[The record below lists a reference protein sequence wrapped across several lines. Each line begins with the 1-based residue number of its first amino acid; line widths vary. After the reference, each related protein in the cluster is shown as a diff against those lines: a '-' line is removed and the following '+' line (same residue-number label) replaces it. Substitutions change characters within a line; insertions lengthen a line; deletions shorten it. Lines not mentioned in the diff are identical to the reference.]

1 MDDKTQGTEQQDQ
14 LSDMSRDELDAEIGR
29 LLGVYP
35 VVRFLD
41 EREIEED
48 ESCLLY
54 GGACVC
60 MRGVCKDILR
70 DGGSRT
76 HRVLMGDQVHRAS
89 ARYVN
94 VDGKPGVLMCAQP
107 IDAVAGGLLSE
118 DLLYHDALSGAY
130 NRRFYEDNLRN
141 QHVFAGVAVLDMD
154 DFKLVND
161 TLGHHAGDVAIK
173 TAVSALRSCIRSSD
187 MLVRYGGDEFVLVIP
202 GISADVFAR
211 KLHDMADKVAETPV
225 PGYENINLTVSV
237 GGVLSEGRTVE
248 EAVRQADGLMYKAKG
263 RKNLV
268 ITDSDDLDSCEF
280 HKPLLLMVDDSEMNR
295 VILSEMLK
303 DQYEILEADCGEA
316 GIACLEQHGG
326 GISIVLLDIVMP
338 GVDGFDVL
346 SLMSRNGWIADIP
359 VIMISSEDSDDSV
372 LRAYELGASDYI
384 GRPFD
389 SRIVR
394 QRVSNIMRLY
404 TKQRRLSAMLAQQ
417 FYERERE
424 SRMLVDIMGGAME
437 LRNGE
442 SGPHVKHV
450 RKLTEM
456 MLEHLMRKT
465 DRYRITSSDRST
477 IAAASTLHDLGK
489 LSIPDSILNKP
500 GKLTPEEFEIMK
512 THTTI
517 GADMLEG
524 MVQYRDSALVRA
536 ARDICRWH
544 HERYDGSGY
553 PDGLKG
559 EEIPISAQVVALV
572 DVYDALT
579 SDRVYKKAFPHEKA
593 MRMILNGDCGA
604 FNPLL
609 IDCLIDLQDRIIVEK
624 DEQDSPPPI
633 SVNDEGAGKS
643 GSLIDEGRPD
653 DENGPTRKG

>member
-161 TLGHHAGDVAIK
+161 TLGHYAGDVAIK

-225 PGYENINLTVSV
+225 PGYENINLTVSI

-268 ITDSDDLDSCEF
+268 ITDSDDLDSYEF
-280 HKPLLLMVDDSEMNR
+280 HKPLLLVVDDSEMNR

-500 GKLTPEEFEIMK
+500 GRLTPEEFEIMK

-524 MVQYRDSALVRA
+524 MVQYRDSALVRT

-544 HERYDGSGY
+544 HERYDGGGY

-579 SDRVYKKAFPHEKA
+579 SDRVYKKAFSHEKA
-593 MRMILNGDCGA
+593 MHMILNGDCGA

-624 DEQDSPPPI
+624 DEQDSPPPYFG
-633 SVNDEGAGKS
+633 E
-643 GSLIDEGRPD
+643 
-653 DENGPTRKG
+653 

>member
-268 ITDSDDLDSCEF
+268 ITDSDDLDSYEF
-280 HKPLLLMVDDSEMNR
+280 HKPLLLVADDSEMNR

-316 GIACLEQHGG
+316 GITCLEQHGN

-338 GVDGFDVL
+338 GADGFDVL
-346 SLMSRNGWIADIP
+346 SCMSRNGWIDDIP

-384 GRPFD
+384 SRPFD

-404 TKQRRLSAMLAQQ
+404 TKQRRLSTMLAQQ

-437 LRNGE
+437 LRSGE
-442 SGPHVKHV
+442 SGPHVQHV

-465 DRYRITSSDRST
+465 DRYHITSSDRST
-477 IAAASTLHDLGK
+477 IAAASALHDLGK
-489 LSIPDSILNKP
+489 LSIPDNILNKP
-500 GKLTPEEFEIMK
+500 GRLTPEEFEIMK

-524 MVQYRDSALVRA
+524 MVQYRDSALVRT

-609 IDCLIDLQDRIIVEK
+609 IDCLIDLQDRIVAEK

>member
-187 MLVRYGGDEFVLVIP
+187 VLVRYGGDEFVLVIP

-346 SLMSRNGWIADIP
+346 SLMSRNGWIDDIP

-384 GRPFD
+384 CRPFD

>member
-1 MDDKTQGTEQQDQ
+1 MDDKTQGTEQHDQ
-14 LSDMSRDELDAEIGR
+14 LPDMSRDELEAEMGR

-41 EREIEED
+41 EDDIEED

-60 MRGVCKDILR
+60 VRGVCKDVLR
-70 DGGSRT
+70 NGGSRT

-107 IDAVAGGLLSE
+107 VDAVASGMLSE
-118 DLLYHDALSGAY
+118 ELLYHDALSGAY

-141 QHVFAGVAVLDMD
+141 QHVFAGVAVLDLD

-173 TAVSALRSCIRSSD
+173 TAVSVLRSCIRSTD

-211 KLHDMADKVAETPV
+211 KLQDMGDKLAETPV
-225 PGYENINLTVSV
+225 PGYENINLTVSI

-263 RKNLV
+263 RKNFV
-268 ITDSDDLDSCEF
+268 ITDSDNLDPFEF
-280 HKPLLLMVDDSEMNR
+280 HKPLLLVVDDSEMNR

-316 GIACLEQHGG
+316 GIARLEQHGS

-338 GVDGFDVL
+338 GADGFDVL
-346 SLMSRNGWIADIP
+346 SCMSRNGWIDDIP
-359 VIMISSEDSDDSV
+359 VIIISSEDSDDSV

-384 GRPFD
+384 SRPFD
-389 SRIVR
+389 KRIVR

-404 TKQRRLSAMLAQQ
+404 TKQRRLSTMLAQQ

-442 SGPHVKHV
+442 SGPHVQHV

-465 DRYRITSSDRST
+465 DRYHITSSDRAT

-489 LSIPDSILNKP
+489 LSIPDDILNKP
-500 GKLTPEEFEIMK
+500 GRLTPEEFEIMK

-544 HERYDGSGY
+544 HERYDGGGY

-579 SDRVYKKAFPHEKA
+579 SDRVYKKAFSHEKA
-593 MRMILNGDCGA
+593 MHMILNGECGA

-609 IDCLIDLQDRIIVEK
+609 IDCLIDLQDRIVAEK
-624 DEQDSPPPI
+624 DEEDPPPPYF
-633 SVNDEGAGKS
+633 SE
-643 GSLIDEGRPD
+643 
-653 DENGPTRKG
+653 

>member
-1 MDDKTQGTEQQDQ
+1 MDDKTQGTDQQDQ

-118 DLLYHDALSGAY
+118 ELLYHDALSGAY

-141 QHVFAGVAVLDMD
+141 QHVFAGVAVLDLD

-268 ITDSDDLDSCEF
+268 ITDSDDLDSYEF
-280 HKPLLLMVDDSEMNR
+280 HKPLLLVVDDSEMNR

-316 GIACLEQHGG
+316 GIACLEQHGS

-346 SLMSRNGWIADIP
+346 SLMSRNGWIDDIP

-404 TKQRRLSAMLAQQ
+404 TKQRRLSVMLAQQ

>member
-1 MDDKTQGTEQQDQ
+1 MDDKTQGTEQHDQ
-14 LSDMSRDELDAEIGR
+14 LPDMSRDELEAEMGR

-41 EREIEED
+41 EDDIEEE

-60 MRGVCKDILR
+60 VRGVCKDVLR
-70 DGGSRT
+70 NGGSRT

-107 IDAVAGGLLSE
+107 VDAVASGMLSE
-118 DLLYHDALSGAY
+118 ELLYHDALSGAY

-141 QHVFAGVAVLDMD
+141 QHVFAGVAVLDLD

-173 TAVSALRSCIRSSD
+173 TAVSVLRSCIRSTD

-211 KLHDMADKVAETPV
+211 KLQDMGDKLAETPV
-225 PGYENINLTVSV
+225 PGYENINLTVSI

-263 RKNLV
+263 RKNFV
-268 ITDSDDLDSCEF
+268 ITDSDNLDPFEF
-280 HKPLLLMVDDSEMNR
+280 HKPLLLVVDDSEMNR

-316 GIACLEQHGG
+316 GIARLEQHGS

-338 GVDGFDVL
+338 GADGFDVL
-346 SLMSRNGWIADIP
+346 SCMSRNGWIDDIP
-359 VIMISSEDSDDSV
+359 VIMMSSEDSDDSV

-384 GRPFD
+384 SRPFD
-389 SRIVR
+389 KRIVR

-404 TKQRRLSAMLAQQ
+404 TKQRRLSTMLAQQ

-442 SGPHVKHV
+442 SGPHVQHV

-465 DRYRITSSDRST
+465 DRYHITSSDRAT

-489 LSIPDSILNKP
+489 LSIPDDILNKP
-500 GKLTPEEFEIMK
+500 GRLTPEEFEIMK

-544 HERYDGSGY
+544 HERYDGGGY

-559 EEIPISAQVVALV
+559 EEIPISAQVVSLV

-593 MRMILNGDCGA
+593 MHMILNGECGA

-609 IDCLIDLQDRIIVEK
+609 IDCLIDLQDRIVAEK
-624 DEQDSPPPI
+624 DEEDPPPPYF
-633 SVNDEGAGKS
+633 SE
-643 GSLIDEGRPD
+643 
-653 DENGPTRKG
+653 

>member
-161 TLGHHAGDVAIK
+161 TLGHYAGDVAIK

-187 MLVRYGGDEFVLVIP
+187 VLVRYGGDEFVLVIP

-225 PGYENINLTVSV
+225 PGYENINLTVSI

-384 GRPFD
+384 CRPFD

-500 GKLTPEEFEIMK
+500 GRLTPEEFEIMK

-524 MVQYRDSALVRA
+524 MVQYRDSALVRT

-579 SDRVYKKAFPHEKA
+579 SDRVYKKAFSHEKA
-593 MRMILNGDCGA
+593 MHMILNGDCGA

>member
-1 MDDKTQGTEQQDQ
+1 
-14 LSDMSRDELDAEIGR
+14 
-29 LLGVYP
+29 
-35 VVRFLD
+35 
-41 EREIEED
+41 
-48 ESCLLY
+48 
-54 GGACVC
+54 
-60 MRGVCKDILR
+60 
-70 DGGSRT
+70 
-76 HRVLMGDQVHRAS
+76 
-89 ARYVN
+89 
-94 VDGKPGVLMCAQP
+94 
-107 IDAVAGGLLSE
+107 
-118 DLLYHDALSGAY
+118 
-130 NRRFYEDNLRN
+130 
-141 QHVFAGVAVLDMD
+141 
-154 DFKLVND
+154 
-161 TLGHHAGDVAIK
+161 
-173 TAVSALRSCIRSSD
+173 
-187 MLVRYGGDEFVLVIP
+187 
-202 GISADVFAR
+202 
-211 KLHDMADKVAETPV
+211 
-225 PGYENINLTVSV
+225 
-237 GGVLSEGRTVE
+237 
-248 EAVRQADGLMYKAKG
+248 MYKAKG

-268 ITDSDDLDSCEF
+268 ITDSDDLDSYEF
-280 HKPLLLMVDDSEMNR
+280 HKPLLLVVDDSEMNR

-316 GIACLEQHGG
+316 GIACLEQHGS

-346 SLMSRNGWIADIP
+346 SLMSRNGWIDDIP

-624 DEQDSPPPI
+624 DEQDSPPPYFG
-633 SVNDEGAGKS
+633 E
-643 GSLIDEGRPD
+643 
-653 DENGPTRKG
+653 

>member
-1 MDDKTQGTEQQDQ
+1 MDDKTQGTEQHDQ
-14 LSDMSRDELDAEIGR
+14 LPDMSRDELEAEMGR

-41 EREIEED
+41 EDDIEEE

-60 MRGVCKDILR
+60 VRGVCKDVLR
-70 DGGSRT
+70 NGGSRT

-107 IDAVAGGLLSE
+107 VDAVASGMLSE
-118 DLLYHDALSGAY
+118 ELLYHDALSGAY

-141 QHVFAGVAVLDMD
+141 QHVFAGVAVLDLD

-173 TAVSALRSCIRSSD
+173 TAVSVLRSCIRSTD

-211 KLHDMADKVAETPV
+211 KLQDMGDKLAETPV
-225 PGYENINLTVSV
+225 PGYENINLTVSI

-263 RKNLV
+263 RKNFV
-268 ITDSDDLDSCEF
+268 ITDSDNLDPFEF
-280 HKPLLLMVDDSEMNR
+280 HKPLLLVVDDSEMNR

-316 GIACLEQHGG
+316 GIARLEQHGS

-338 GVDGFDVL
+338 GADGFDVL
-346 SLMSRNGWIADIP
+346 SCMSRNGWIDDIP

-384 GRPFD
+384 SRPFD
-389 SRIVR
+389 KRIVR

-404 TKQRRLSAMLAQQ
+404 TKQRRLSTMLAQQ

-442 SGPHVKHV
+442 SGPHVQHV

-465 DRYRITSSDRST
+465 DRYHITSSDRAT

-489 LSIPDSILNKP
+489 LSIPDDILNKP
-500 GKLTPEEFEIMK
+500 GRLTPEEFEIMK

-544 HERYDGSGY
+544 HERYDGGGY

-579 SDRVYKKAFPHEKA
+579 SDRVYKKAFSHEKA
-593 MRMILNGDCGA
+593 MHMILNGECGA

-609 IDCLIDLQDRIIVEK
+609 IDCLIDLQDRIVAEK
-624 DEQDSPPPI
+624 DEEDPPPPI
-633 SVNDEGAGKS
+633 SVNDERRERAGA
-643 GSLIDEGRPD
+643 
-653 DENGPTRKG
+653 

>member
-1 MDDKTQGTEQQDQ
+1 MDDKTQGTEQHDQ
-14 LSDMSRDELDAEIGR
+14 LPDMSRDELEAEMGR

-35 VVRFLD
+35 IVRFLD
-41 EREIEED
+41 ETDIEEE

-54 GGACVC
+54 GNACVC

-70 DGGSRT
+70 NGGSRT

-107 IDAVAGGLLSE
+107 VDAVASGMLSE
-118 DLLYHDALSGAY
+118 ELLYHDALSGAY

-141 QHVFAGVAVLDMD
+141 QHVFAGVAVLDLD

-173 TAVSALRSCIRSSD
+173 TAVSVLRSCIRSTD

-211 KLHDMADKVAETPV
+211 KLQDMGDKLAETPV
-225 PGYENINLTVSV
+225 PGYENINLTVSI

-263 RKNLV
+263 RKNFV
-268 ITDSDDLDSCEF
+268 ITDSDNLDPFEF
-280 HKPLLLMVDDSEMNR
+280 HKPLLLVVDDSEMNR

-316 GIACLEQHGG
+316 GIARLEQHGS

-338 GVDGFDVL
+338 GADGFDVL
-346 SLMSRNGWIADIP
+346 SCMSRNGWIDDIP
-359 VIMISSEDSDDSV
+359 VIMISSEDSGDSV

-384 GRPFD
+384 SRPFD
-389 SRIVR
+389 KRIVR

-404 TKQRRLSAMLAQQ
+404 TKQRRLSTMLAQQ

-442 SGPHVKHV
+442 SGPHVQHV

-465 DRYRITSSDRST
+465 DRYHITSSDRAT

-489 LSIPDSILNKP
+489 LSIPDNILNKP
-500 GKLTPEEFEIMK
+500 GRLTSEEFEIMK

-544 HERYDGSGY
+544 HERYDGGGY

-579 SDRVYKKAFPHEKA
+579 SDRVYKKAFSHEKA
-593 MRMILNGDCGA
+593 MHMILNGECGA

-609 IDCLIDLQDRIIVEK
+609 IDCLIDLQDRIVAEK
-624 DEQDSPPPI
+624 DEEDPPPPI
-633 SVNDEGAGKS
+633 SVNDEGRERAGA
-643 GSLIDEGRPD
+643 
-653 DENGPTRKG
+653 

>member
-1 MDDKTQGTEQQDQ
+1 MDDKTQGTEQHDQ
-14 LSDMSRDELDAEIGR
+14 LPDMSRDELEAEMGR

-41 EREIEED
+41 EDDIEEE

-60 MRGVCKDILR
+60 VRGVCKDVLR
-70 DGGSRT
+70 NGGSRT

-107 IDAVAGGLLSE
+107 VDAVASGMLSE
-118 DLLYHDALSGAY
+118 ELLYHDALSGAY

-141 QHVFAGVAVLDMD
+141 QHVFAGVAVLDLD

-173 TAVSALRSCIRSSD
+173 TAVSVLRSCIRSTD

-211 KLHDMADKVAETPV
+211 KLQDMGDKLAETPV
-225 PGYENINLTVSV
+225 PGYENINLTVSI

-263 RKNLV
+263 RKNFV
-268 ITDSDDLDSCEF
+268 ITDSDNLDPFEF
-280 HKPLLLMVDDSEMNR
+280 HKPLLLVVDDSEMNR

-316 GIACLEQHGG
+316 GIARLEQHGS

-338 GVDGFDVL
+338 GADGFDVL
-346 SLMSRNGWIADIP
+346 SCMSRNGWIDDIP
-359 VIMISSEDSDDSV
+359 VIMMSSEDSDDSV

-384 GRPFD
+384 SRPFD
-389 SRIVR
+389 KRIVR

-404 TKQRRLSAMLAQQ
+404 TKQRRLSTMLAQQ

-442 SGPHVKHV
+442 SGPHVQHV

-465 DRYRITSSDRST
+465 DRYHITSSDRAT

-489 LSIPDSILNKP
+489 LSIPDDILNKP
-500 GKLTPEEFEIMK
+500 GRLTPEEFEIMK

-544 HERYDGSGY
+544 HERYDGGGY

-579 SDRVYKKAFPHEKA
+579 SDRVYKKAFSHEKA
-593 MRMILNGDCGA
+593 MHMILNGECGA

-609 IDCLIDLQDRIIVEK
+609 IDCLIDLQDRIVAEK
-624 DEQDSPPPI
+624 DEEDPPPPYF
-633 SVNDEGAGKS
+633 SE
-643 GSLIDEGRPD
+643 
-653 DENGPTRKG
+653 

>member
-118 DLLYHDALSGAY
+118 ELLYHDALSGAY
-130 NRRFYEDNLRN
+130 DRRFYEDNLRN
-141 QHVFAGVAVLDMD
+141 QHVFAGVAVLDLD

-211 KLHDMADKVAETPV
+211 KLHDMADKLAETSV

-237 GGVLSEGRTVE
+237 GGVLSEGHTVE

-263 RKNLV
+263 RKNFV
-268 ITDSDDLDSCEF
+268 ITDSDDFDSYEF
-280 HKPLLLMVDDSEMNR
+280 HKPLLLVVDDSEMNR

-303 DQYEILEADCGEA
+303 DQYDILEADCGEA
-316 GIACLEQHGG
+316 SIACLEQHGS

-346 SLMSRNGWIADIP
+346 SLMSRNGWIDDIP

-465 DRYRITSSDRST
+465 DRYHITSSDRST

-500 GKLTPEEFEIMK
+500 GRLTPEEFEIMK

-544 HERYDGSGY
+544 HERYDGRG
-553 PDGLKG
+553 
-559 EEIPISAQVVALV
+559 
-572 DVYDALT
+572 
-579 SDRVYKKAFPHEKA
+579 
-593 MRMILNGDCGA
+593 
-604 FNPLL
+604 
-609 IDCLIDLQDRIIVEK
+609 
-624 DEQDSPPPI
+624 
-633 SVNDEGAGKS
+633 
-643 GSLIDEGRPD
+643 
-653 DENGPTRKG
+653 

>member
-118 DLLYHDALSGAY
+118 ELLYHDALSGAY

-141 QHVFAGVAVLDMD
+141 QHVFAGVAVLDLD

-211 KLHDMADKVAETPV
+211 KLHDMADKLAETSV

-237 GGVLSEGRTVE
+237 GGVLSEGHTVE

-263 RKNLV
+263 RKNFV
-268 ITDSDDLDSCEF
+268 ITDSDDFDSYEF
-280 HKPLLLMVDDSEMNR
+280 HKPLLLVVDDSEMNR

-303 DQYEILEADCGEA
+303 DQYDILEADCGEA
-316 GIACLEQHGG
+316 GIACLEQHGS

-346 SLMSRNGWIADIP
+346 SLMSRNGWIDDIP

-394 QRVSNIMRLY
+394 HRVSNIMRLY

-442 SGPHVKHV
+442 SGPHVK
-450 RKLTEM
+450 T
-456 MLEHLMRKT
+456 
-465 DRYRITSSDRST
+465 
-477 IAAASTLHDLGK
+477 
-489 LSIPDSILNKP
+489 
-500 GKLTPEEFEIMK
+500 
-512 THTTI
+512 
-517 GADMLEG
+517 
-524 MVQYRDSALVRA
+524 RA
-536 ARDICRWH
+536 QAH
-544 HERYDGSGY
+544 
-553 PDGLKG
+553 
-559 EEIPISAQVVALV
+559 
-572 DVYDALT
+572 
-579 SDRVYKKAFPHEKA
+579 
-593 MRMILNGDCGA
+593 
-604 FNPLL
+604 
-609 IDCLIDLQDRIIVEK
+609 
-624 DEQDSPPPI
+624 
-633 SVNDEGAGKS
+633 
-643 GSLIDEGRPD
+643 
-653 DENGPTRKG
+653 

>member
-1 MDDKTQGTEQQDQ
+1 MDDDKKQGTEHQDQ
-14 LSDMSRDELDAEIGR
+14 LPDMSREELDAEIGR

-41 EREIEED
+41 EEDIEKED
-48 ESCLLY
+48 HCLLY
-54 GGACVC
+54 GGSCVC
-60 MRGVCKDILR
+60 MRGVCR
-70 DGGSRT
+70 DVLHNGDSQM
-76 HRVLMGDQVHRAS
+76 HRVLMGDQLHRAS
-89 ARYVN
+89 AQRVN
-94 VDGKPGVLMCAQP
+94 VDGKPGVLMCARP
-107 IDAVAGGLLSE
+107 VDAAVGGMLSQE
-118 DLLYHDALSGAY
+118 LLYHDALSGAY

-141 QHVFAGVAVLDMD
+141 QHVFAGVAVLDLD

-173 TAVSALRSCIRSSD
+173 TAVDVLRSCIRSSD

-211 KLHDMADKVAETPV
+211 KLHDMGDKLAETPV
-225 PGYENINLTVSV
+225 PGYESINLTISI

-248 EAVRQADGLMYKAKG
+248 EAVHQADGLMYKAKG

-268 ITDSDDLDSCEF
+268 ITDSDDLDPYEF
-280 HKPLLLMVDDSEMNR
+280 HKPLLLVVDDSEMNR
-295 VILSEMLK
+295 LILSEMLK
-303 DQYEILEADCGEA
+303 DQYEIIEADCGEA
-316 GIACLEQHGG
+316 GIACLEQHGSG
-326 GISIVLLDIVMP
+326 VSLVLLDIVMP

-346 SLMSRNGWIADIP
+346 SCMSRNGWIDDIP
-359 VIMISSEDSDDSV
+359 VVMISSEDSDDSV

-384 GRPFD
+384 SRPFD

-404 TKQRRLSAMLAQQ
+404 TKQRRLSTMLAQQ

-442 SGPHVKHV
+442 SGPHVQHV

-465 DRYRITSSDRST
+465 DRYHISSSERST

-489 LSIPDSILNKP
+489 LSIPDNILNKP
-500 GKLTPEEFEIMK
+500 GRLTPEEFEIMK

-544 HERYDGSGY
+544 HERYDGGGY

-559 EEIPISAQVVALV
+559 EAIPISAQVVSLV
-572 DVYDALT
+572 DAYDALT
-579 SDRVYKKAFPHEKA
+579 SDRVYKKAFSHEKT
-593 MRMILNGDCGA
+593 MHMILNGDCGA

-609 IDCLIDLQDRIIVEK
+609 IDCLIDLQDRIVVEK
-624 DEQDSPPPI
+624 DKQGPPPLFYF
-633 SVNDEGAGKS
+633 SE
-643 GSLIDEGRPD
+643 
-653 DENGPTRKG
+653 

>member
-161 TLGHHAGDVAIK
+161 TLGHYAGDIAIK

-225 PGYENINLTVSV
+225 PGYENINLTVSI

-450 RKLTEM
+450 RKLIEM

-500 GKLTPEEFEIMK
+500 GRLTPEEFEIMK

-524 MVQYRDSALVRA
+524 MVQYRDSALVRT

-579 SDRVYKKAFPHEKA
+579 SDRVYKKAFSHEKA
-593 MRMILNGDCGA
+593 MHMILNGDCGA

-624 DEQDSPPPI
+624 DEQDSPPPYFG
-633 SVNDEGAGKS
+633 E
-643 GSLIDEGRPD
+643 
-653 DENGPTRKG
+653 

>member
-1 MDDKTQGTEQQDQ
+1 MDDKTQGTEQHDQ
-14 LSDMSRDELDAEIGR
+14 LPDMSRDELEAEMGR

-41 EREIEED
+41 EDDIEEE

-60 MRGVCKDILR
+60 VRGVCKDVLR
-70 DGGSRT
+70 NGGSRT

-107 IDAVAGGLLSE
+107 VDAVASGMLSE
-118 DLLYHDALSGAY
+118 ELLYHDALSGAY
-130 NRRFYEDNLRN
+130 NRRFYEDSLRN
-141 QHVFAGVAVLDMD
+141 QHVFAGVAVLDLD

-173 TAVSALRSCIRSSD
+173 TAVSVLRSCIRSTD

-211 KLHDMADKVAETPV
+211 KLQDMGDKLAETPV
-225 PGYENINLTVSV
+225 PGYENINLTVSI

-263 RKNLV
+263 RKNFV
-268 ITDSDDLDSCEF
+268 ITDSDNLDPFEF
-280 HKPLLLMVDDSEMNR
+280 HKPLLLVVDDSEMNR

-316 GIACLEQHGG
+316 GIARLEQHGS

-338 GVDGFDVL
+338 GADGFDVL
-346 SLMSRNGWIADIP
+346 SCMSRNGWIDDIP

-384 GRPFD
+384 SRPFD
-389 SRIVR
+389 KRIVR

-404 TKQRRLSAMLAQQ
+404 TKQRRLSTMLAQQ

-442 SGPHVKHV
+442 SGPHVQHV

-465 DRYRITSSDRST
+465 DRYHITSSDRAT

-489 LSIPDSILNKP
+489 LSIPDGILNKP
-500 GKLTPEEFEIMK
+500 GRLTSEEFEIMK

-544 HERYDGSGY
+544 HERYDGGGY

-559 EEIPISAQVVALV
+559 EEIPISAQVVSLV

-593 MRMILNGDCGA
+593 MHMILNGECGA

-609 IDCLIDLQDRIIVEK
+609 IDCLIDLQDRIVAEK
-624 DEQDSPPPI
+624 DEEDPPPPI
-633 SVNDEGAGKS
+633 SVNDERRERAGA
-643 GSLIDEGRPD
+643 
-653 DENGPTRKG
+653 

>member
-1 MDDKTQGTEQQDQ
+1 MDDKTQGTEQHDQ
-14 LSDMSRDELDAEIGR
+14 LPDMSRDELEAEMGR

-41 EREIEED
+41 EDDIEEE

-60 MRGVCKDILR
+60 VRGVCKDVLR
-70 DGGSRT
+70 NGGSRT

-107 IDAVAGGLLSE
+107 VVAVASGMLSE
-118 DLLYHDALSGAY
+118 ELLYHDALSGAY

-141 QHVFAGVAVLDMD
+141 QHVFAGVAVLDLD

-173 TAVSALRSCIRSSD
+173 TAVSVLRSCIRSTD

-211 KLHDMADKVAETPV
+211 KLQDMGDKLAETPV
-225 PGYENINLTVSV
+225 PGYENINLTVSI

-263 RKNLV
+263 RKNFV
-268 ITDSDDLDSCEF
+268 ITDSDNLDPFEF
-280 HKPLLLMVDDSEMNR
+280 HKPLLLVVDDSEMNR

-316 GIACLEQHGG
+316 GIARLEQHGS

-338 GVDGFDVL
+338 GADGFDVL
-346 SLMSRNGWIADIP
+346 SCMSRNGWIDDIP

-384 GRPFD
+384 SRPFD
-389 SRIVR
+389 KRIVR

-404 TKQRRLSAMLAQQ
+404 TKQRRLSTMLAQQ

-442 SGPHVKHV
+442 SGPHVQHV

-456 MLEHLMRKT
+456 MLEHLMRKA
-465 DRYRITSSDRST
+465 DRYHITSSDRAT

-489 LSIPDSILNKP
+489 LSIPDGILNKP
-500 GKLTPEEFEIMK
+500 GRLTSEEFEIMK

-544 HERYDGSGY
+544 HERYDGGGY

-559 EEIPISAQVVALV
+559 EEIPISAQVVSLV

-593 MRMILNGDCGA
+593 MHMILNGECGA

-609 IDCLIDLQDRIIVEK
+609 IDCLIDLQDRIVAEK
-624 DEQDSPPPI
+624 DEEDPPPPI
-633 SVNDEGAGKS
+633 SVNDERRERAGA
-643 GSLIDEGRPD
+643 
-653 DENGPTRKG
+653 

>member
-1 MDDKTQGTEQQDQ
+1 MDDKTQGTEQHDQ
-14 LSDMSRDELDAEIGR
+14 LPDMSRDELEAEMGR

-35 VVRFLD
+35 IVRFLD
-41 EREIEED
+41 ETDIEEE

-54 GGACVC
+54 GNACVC

-70 DGGSRT
+70 NGGSRT

-107 IDAVAGGLLSE
+107 VDAVASGMLSE
-118 DLLYHDALSGAY
+118 ELLYHDALSGAY

-141 QHVFAGVAVLDMD
+141 QHVFAGVAVLDLD

-173 TAVSALRSCIRSSD
+173 TAVSVLRSCIRSTD

-211 KLHDMADKVAETPV
+211 KLHDMADKLAETPV
-225 PGYENINLTVSV
+225 PGYENINLTVSI
-237 GGVLSEGRTVE
+237 GGVLSEGRIVE

-268 ITDSDDLDSCEF
+268 ITDSDNLDPYEF
-280 HKPLLLMVDDSEMNR
+280 HKPLLLVVDDSEMNR

-316 GIACLEQHGG
+316 GIARLEQHGS

-338 GVDGFDVL
+338 GADGFDVL
-346 SLMSRNGWIADIP
+346 SCMSRNGWIDDIP

-384 GRPFD
+384 SRPFD
-389 SRIVR
+389 KRIVR

-404 TKQRRLSAMLAQQ
+404 TKQRRLSTMLAQQ

-442 SGPHVKHV
+442 SGPHVQHV

-465 DRYRITSSDRST
+465 DRYHITSSDRAT

-489 LSIPDSILNKP
+489 LSIPDNILNKP
-500 GKLTPEEFEIMK
+500 GRLTPEEFEIMK

-544 HERYDGSGY
+544 HERYDGGGY

-559 EEIPISAQVVALV
+559 EEIPISAQVVSLV

-593 MRMILNGDCGA
+593 MHMILNGECGA

-609 IDCLIDLQDRIIVEK
+609 IDCLIDLQDRIVAEK
-624 DEQDSPPPI
+624 DEEDPPPPYF
-633 SVNDEGAGKS
+633 SE
-643 GSLIDEGRPD
+643 
-653 DENGPTRKG
+653 

>member
-161 TLGHHAGDVAIK
+161 TLGHYAGDVAIK

-211 KLHDMADKVAETPV
+211 KLHDMADKVAEMPV
-225 PGYENINLTVSV
+225 PGYENINLTVSI

-268 ITDSDDLDSCEF
+268 ITDSDDLDSYEF
-280 HKPLLLMVDDSEMNR
+280 HKPLLLVVDDSEMNR

-500 GKLTPEEFEIMK
+500 GRLTPEEFEIMK

-524 MVQYRDSALVRA
+524 MVQYRDSALVRT

-579 SDRVYKKAFPHEKA
+579 SDRVYKKAFSHEKA
-593 MRMILNGDCGA
+593 MHMILNGDCGA

-609 IDCLIDLQDRIIVEK
+609 IDCLIDLQDRIVVEK
-624 DEQDSPPPI
+624 DEQDSPPPYFG
-633 SVNDEGAGKS
+633 E
-643 GSLIDEGRPD
+643 
-653 DENGPTRKG
+653 

>member
-1 MDDKTQGTEQQDQ
+1 MDDDKMQGTEHQDQ
-14 LSDMSRDELDAEIGR
+14 LPDMSREELDAEIGR

-41 EREIEED
+41 GEDIEKED
-48 ESCLLY
+48 HCLLY
-54 GGACVC
+54 GDSCVC
-60 MRGVCKDILR
+60 MRGVCRDILHN
-70 DGGSRT
+70 GGSRMN
-76 HRVLMGDQVHRAS
+76 RVLMGDQLHRAL
-89 ARYVN
+89 AQRVN
-94 VDGKPGVLMCAQP
+94 VDGKPGVLMCARP
-107 IDAVAGGLLSE
+107 VDAVVGGMLSQE
-118 DLLYHDALSGAY
+118 LLYHDALSGAY

-141 QHVFAGVAVLDMD
+141 QHVFAGVAVLDLD

-173 TAVSALRSCIRSSD
+173 TAVDVLRGCIRSSD

-211 KLHDMADKVAETPV
+211 KLHDMGDKLAETPV
-225 PGYENINLTVSV
+225 PGYESINLTISI

-248 EAVRQADGLMYKAKG
+248 EAVHQADGLMYKAKG

-268 ITDSDDLDSCEF
+268 ITDSDDLDPYEF
-280 HKPLLLMVDDSEMNR
+280 HKPLLLVVDDSEMNR
-295 VILSEMLK
+295 LILSEMLK
-303 DQYEILEADCGEA
+303 DQYEIIDADCGEA
-316 GIACLEQHGG
+316 GIACLEQHGSG
-326 GISIVLLDIVMP
+326 VSLVLLDIVMP

-346 SLMSRNGWIADIP
+346 SLMSRNGWIDDIP
-359 VIMISSEDSDDSV
+359 VIMISSEDSDDTV

-384 GRPFD
+384 SRPFD

-404 TKQRRLSAMLAQQ
+404 TKQRRLSTMLAQQ

-442 SGPHVKHV
+442 SGPHVQHV

-465 DRYRITSSDRST
+465 DRYHISSSERST

-489 LSIPDSILNKP
+489 LSIPDNILNKP
-500 GKLTPEEFEIMK
+500 GRLTSEEFEIMK

-524 MVQYRDSALVRA
+524 MVQYRDSALV
-536 ARDICRWH
+536 
-544 HERYDGSGY
+544 
-553 PDGLKG
+553 
-559 EEIPISAQVVALV
+559 

-593 MRMILNGDCGA
+593 MHMILNGDCGA

-609 IDCLIDLQDRIIVEK
+609 IDCLIDLQDRIVVEK
-624 DEQDSPPPI
+624 DEQDPPPPI

-643 GSLIDEGRPD
+643 RSLTDEGRPD

>member
-161 TLGHHAGDVAIK
+161 TLGHYAGDVAIK

-225 PGYENINLTVSV
+225 PGYENINLTVSI

-268 ITDSDDLDSCEF
+268 ITDSDDLDSLEF

-303 DQYEILEADCGEA
+303 GQYEILEADCGEA

-384 GRPFD
+384 CRPFD

-500 GKLTPEEFEIMK
+500 GRLTPEEFEIMK

-524 MVQYRDSALVRA
+524 MVQYRDSALVRT

-624 DEQDSPPPI
+624 DEQDSPPPYFG
-633 SVNDEGAGKS
+633 E
-643 GSLIDEGRPD
+643 
-653 DENGPTRKG
+653 

>member
-1 MDDKTQGTEQQDQ
+1 MDDKTQGTEQHDQ
-14 LSDMSRDELDAEIGR
+14 LPDMSRDELEAEMGR

-41 EREIEED
+41 EDDIEEE

-60 MRGVCKDILR
+60 VRGVCKDVLR
-70 DGGSRT
+70 NGGSRT

-107 IDAVAGGLLSE
+107 VDAVASGMLSE
-118 DLLYHDALSGAY
+118 ELLYHDALSGAY

-141 QHVFAGVAVLDMD
+141 QHVFAGVAVLDLD

-173 TAVSALRSCIRSSD
+173 TAVSVLRSCIRSTD

-211 KLHDMADKVAETPV
+211 KLQDMGDKLAETPV
-225 PGYENINLTVSV
+225 PGYENINLTVSI

-263 RKNLV
+263 RKNFV
-268 ITDSDDLDSCEF
+268 ITDSDNLDPFEF
-280 HKPLLLMVDDSEMNR
+280 HKPLLLVVDDSEMNR

-316 GIACLEQHGG
+316 GIARLEQHGS

-338 GVDGFDVL
+338 GADGFDVL
-346 SLMSRNGWIADIP
+346 SCMSRNGWIDDIP

-384 GRPFD
+384 SRPFD
-389 SRIVR
+389 KRIVR

-404 TKQRRLSAMLAQQ
+404 TKQRRLSTMLAQQ

-424 SRMLVDIMGGAME
+424 SRMLVDIMGGAMG

-442 SGPHVKHV
+442 SGPHVQHV

-465 DRYRITSSDRST
+465 DRYHITSSDRAT

-489 LSIPDSILNKP
+489 LSIPDDILNKP
-500 GKLTPEEFEIMK
+500 GRLTPEEFEIMK

-544 HERYDGSGY
+544 HERYDGGGY

-559 EEIPISAQVVALV
+559 EEIPISAQVVSLV

-593 MRMILNGDCGA
+593 MHMILNGECGA

-609 IDCLIDLQDRIIVEK
+609 IDCLIDLQDRIVAEK
-624 DEQDSPPPI
+624 DEEDPPPPYF
-633 SVNDEGAGKS
+633 SE
-643 GSLIDEGRPD
+643 
-653 DENGPTRKG
+653 

>member
-1 MDDKTQGTEQQDQ
+1 MDDKAQGTEQHDQ
-14 LSDMSRDELDAEIGR
+14 LLDMSRDELEAEMGR

-41 EREIEED
+41 EDDIEEE

-60 MRGVCKDILR
+60 VRGVCKDVLR
-70 DGGSRT
+70 NGGSRT
-76 HRVLMGDQVHRAS
+76 HRVLMGDQVHRTS

-107 IDAVAGGLLSE
+107 VDAVASGMLSE
-118 DLLYHDALSGAY
+118 ELLYHDALSGAY

-141 QHVFAGVAVLDMD
+141 QHVFAGVAVLDLD

-173 TAVSALRSCIRSSD
+173 TAVSALRSCIRSTD

-211 KLHDMADKVAETPV
+211 KLHDMADKLAETPV
-225 PGYENINLTVSV
+225 PGYENINLTVSI

-268 ITDSDDLDSCEF
+268 ITDSDSLDSYEF
-280 HKPLLLMVDDSEMNR
+280 HKPLLLVVDDSEMNR
-295 VILSEMLK
+295 AILSEMLK

-316 GIACLEQHGG
+316 GIARLEQHGS

-338 GVDGFDVL
+338 GADGFDVL
-346 SLMSRNGWIADIP
+346 SCMSRNGWIDDIP

-384 GRPFD
+384 SRPFD
-389 SRIVR
+389 KRIVR

-404 TKQRRLSAMLAQQ
+404 TKQRRLSTMLAQQ

-442 SGPHVKHV
+442 SGPHVRHV

-465 DRYRITSSDRST
+465 DRYHITSSARAT
-477 IAAASTLHDLGK
+477 ISAASTLHDLGK

-500 GKLTPEEFEIMK
+500 GRLTPEEFEIMK
-512 THTTI
+512 THTTV

-524 MVQYRDSALVRA
+524 MAQYRDSALVRA

-559 EEIPISAQVVALV
+559 EEIPISAQVVSLV

-579 SDRVYKKAFPHEKA
+579 SDRVYKKAFSHEKA
-593 MRMILNGDCGA
+593 MHMILNGDCGA

-609 IDCLIDLQDRIIVEK
+609 IDCLIDLQDRIVVEK
-624 DEQDSPPPI
+624 DEEDPPP
-633 SVNDEGAGKS
+633 SYFGE
-643 GSLIDEGRPD
+643 
-653 DENGPTRKG
+653 

>member
-1 MDDKTQGTEQQDQ
+1 MDDKTQGTEQHDQ
-14 LSDMSRDELDAEIGR
+14 LPDMSRDELEAEMGR

-41 EREIEED
+41 EDDIEEE

-60 MRGVCKDILR
+60 VRGVCKDVLR
-70 DGGSRT
+70 NGGSRT

-107 IDAVAGGLLSE
+107 VDAVASGMLSE
-118 DLLYHDALSGAY
+118 ELLYHDALSGAY

-141 QHVFAGVAVLDMD
+141 QHVFAGVAVLDLD

-173 TAVSALRSCIRSSD
+173 TAVSVLRSCIRSTD

-211 KLHDMADKVAETPV
+211 KLQDMGDKLAETLV
-225 PGYENINLTVSV
+225 PGYENINLTVSI

-263 RKNLV
+263 RKNFV
-268 ITDSDDLDSCEF
+268 ITDSDNLDPFEF
-280 HKPLLLMVDDSEMNR
+280 HKPLLLVVDDSEMNR

-316 GIACLEQHGG
+316 GIARLEQHGS

-338 GVDGFDVL
+338 GADGFDVL
-346 SLMSRNGWIADIP
+346 SCMSRNGWIDDIP

-384 GRPFD
+384 SRPFD
-389 SRIVR
+389 KRIVR

-404 TKQRRLSAMLAQQ
+404 TKQRRLSTMLAQQ

-442 SGPHVKHV
+442 SGPHVQHV

-465 DRYRITSSDRST
+465 DRYHITSSDRAT

-489 LSIPDSILNKP
+489 LSIPDDILNKP
-500 GKLTPEEFEIMK
+500 GRLTPEEFEIMK

-544 HERYDGSGY
+544 HERYDGGGY

-579 SDRVYKKAFPHEKA
+579 SDRVYKKAFSHEKA
-593 MRMILNGDCGA
+593 MHMILNGECGA

-609 IDCLIDLQDRIIVEK
+609 IDCLIDLQDRIVAEK
-624 DEQDSPPPI
+624 DEEDPPPPYF
-633 SVNDEGAGKS
+633 SE
-643 GSLIDEGRPD
+643 
-653 DENGPTRKG
+653 

>member
-161 TLGHHAGDVAIK
+161 TLGHYAGDVAIK

-225 PGYENINLTVSV
+225 PGYENINLTVSI

-268 ITDSDDLDSCEF
+268 ITDSDDLDSYEF
-280 HKPLLLMVDDSEMNR
+280 HKPLLLVVDDSEMNR

-500 GKLTPEEFEIMK
+500 GRLTPEEFEIMK

-524 MVQYRDSALVRA
+524 MVQYRDSALVRT

-544 HERYDGSGY
+544 HERYDGGGY

-579 SDRVYKKAFPHEKA
+579 SDRVYKKAFSHEKA
-593 MRMILNGDCGA
+593 MHMILNGDCGA

-624 DEQDSPPPI
+624 DEQDSPPP
-633 SVNDEGAGKS
+633 
-643 GSLIDEGRPD
+643 LFR
-653 DENGPTRKG
+653 

>member
-161 TLGHHAGDVAIK
+161 TLGHYAGDVAIK

-225 PGYENINLTVSV
+225 PGYENINLTVSI

-384 GRPFD
+384 CRPFD

-500 GKLTPEEFEIMK
+500 GRLTPEEFEIMK

-524 MVQYRDSALVRA
+524 MVQYRDSALVRT

-579 SDRVYKKAFPHEKA
+579 SDRVYKKAFSHEKA
-593 MRMILNGDCGA
+593 MHMILNGDCGA

-624 DEQDSPPPI
+624 DEQDSPPP
-633 SVNDEGAGKS
+633 
-643 GSLIDEGRPD
+643 LFR
-653 DENGPTRKG
+653 

>member
-1 MDDKTQGTEQQDQ
+1 MDDKTQGTEQHDQ
-14 LSDMSRDELDAEIGR
+14 LPDMSRDELEAEMGR

-41 EREIEED
+41 EDDIEEE

-60 MRGVCKDILR
+60 VRGVCKDVLR
-70 DGGSRT
+70 NGGSRT

-107 IDAVAGGLLSE
+107 VDAVASGMLSE
-118 DLLYHDALSGAY
+118 ELLYHDALSGAY

-141 QHVFAGVAVLDMD
+141 QHVFAGVAVLDLD

-173 TAVSALRSCIRSSD
+173 TAVSVLRSCIRSTD

-211 KLHDMADKVAETPV
+211 KLQDMGDKLAETPV
-225 PGYENINLTVSV
+225 PGYENINLTVSI

-263 RKNLV
+263 RKNFV
-268 ITDSDDLDSCEF
+268 ITDSDNLDPFEF
-280 HKPLLLMVDDSEMNR
+280 HKPLLLVVDDSEMNR

-316 GIACLEQHGG
+316 GIARLEQHGS

-338 GVDGFDVL
+338 GADGFDVL
-346 SLMSRNGWIADIP
+346 SCMSRNGWIDDIP

-384 GRPFD
+384 SRPFD
-389 SRIVR
+389 KRIVR

-404 TKQRRLSAMLAQQ
+404 TKQRRLSTMLAQQ

-442 SGPHVKHV
+442 SGPHVQHV

-465 DRYRITSSDRST
+465 DRYHITSSDRAT

-489 LSIPDSILNKP
+489 LSIPDDILNKP
-500 GKLTPEEFEIMK
+500 GRLTPEEFEIMK

-544 HERYDGSGY
+544 HERYDGGGY

-559 EEIPISAQVVALV
+559 EEIPISAQVVSLV

-593 MRMILNGDCGA
+593 MHMILNGECGA

-609 IDCLIDLQDRIIVEK
+609 IDCLIDLQDRIVAEK
-624 DEQDSPPPI
+624 DEEDPPPPYF
-633 SVNDEGAGKS
+633 SE
-643 GSLIDEGRPD
+643 
-653 DENGPTRKG
+653 

>member
-1 MDDKTQGTEQQDQ
+1 MDDKTQGTEQHDQ
-14 LSDMSRDELDAEIGR
+14 LPDMSRDELEAEMGR

-41 EREIEED
+41 EDDIEEE

-60 MRGVCKDILR
+60 VRGVCKDVLR
-70 DGGSRT
+70 NGGSRT

-107 IDAVAGGLLSE
+107 VDAVASGMLSE
-118 DLLYHDALSGAY
+118 ELLYHDALSGAY

-141 QHVFAGVAVLDMD
+141 QHVFAGVAVLDLD

-173 TAVSALRSCIRSSD
+173 TAVSVLRSCIRSTD

-211 KLHDMADKVAETPV
+211 KLQDMGDKLAETPV
-225 PGYENINLTVSV
+225 PGYENINLTVSI
-237 GGVLSEGRTVE
+237 GGALSEGRTVE

-263 RKNLV
+263 RKNFV
-268 ITDSDDLDSCEF
+268 ITDSDNLDPFEF
-280 HKPLLLMVDDSEMNR
+280 HKPLLLVVDDSEMNR

-316 GIACLEQHGG
+316 GIARLEQHGS

-338 GVDGFDVL
+338 GADGFDVL
-346 SLMSRNGWIADIP
+346 SCMSRNGWIDDIP
-359 VIMISSEDSDDSV
+359 VIMMSSEDSDDSV

-384 GRPFD
+384 SRPFD
-389 SRIVR
+389 KRIVR

-404 TKQRRLSAMLAQQ
+404 TKQRRLSTMLAQQ

-442 SGPHVKHV
+442 SGPHVQHV

-465 DRYRITSSDRST
+465 DRYHITSSDRAT

-489 LSIPDSILNKP
+489 LSIPDDILNKP
-500 GKLTPEEFEIMK
+500 GRLTPEEFEIMK

-544 HERYDGSGY
+544 HERYDGGGY

-579 SDRVYKKAFPHEKA
+579 SDRVYKKAFSHEKA
-593 MRMILNGDCGA
+593 MHMILNGECGA

-609 IDCLIDLQDRIIVEK
+609 IDCLIDLQDRIVAEK
-624 DEQDSPPPI
+624 DEEDPPPPYF
-633 SVNDEGAGKS
+633 SE
-643 GSLIDEGRPD
+643 
-653 DENGPTRKG
+653 

>member
-29 LLGVYP
+29 LLGVCP

-161 TLGHHAGDVAIK
+161 TLGHYAGDVAIK

-225 PGYENINLTVSV
+225 PGYENINLTVSI

-268 ITDSDDLDSCEF
+268 ITDSDDLDSYEF
-280 HKPLLLMVDDSEMNR
+280 HKPLLLVVDDSEMNR

-500 GKLTPEEFEIMK
+500 GRLTPEEFEIMK

-524 MVQYRDSALVRA
+524 MVQYRDSALVRT

-579 SDRVYKKAFPHEKA
+579 SDRVYKKAFSHEKA
-593 MRMILNGDCGA
+593 MHMILNGDCGA

>member
-225 PGYENINLTVSV
+225 PGYENINLTVSI

-268 ITDSDDLDSCEF
+268 ITDSDDFDSYEF
-280 HKPLLLMVDDSEMNR
+280 HKPLLLVVDDSEMNR

-316 GIACLEQHGG
+316 GIACLEQHGS
-326 GISIVLLDIVMP
+326 GISSVLLDIVMP

-404 TKQRRLSAMLAQQ
+404 TKQRRLSAMFAQQ

-500 GKLTPEEFEIMK
+500 GRLTPEEFEIMK

-517 GADMLEG
+517 AADMLEG
-524 MVQYRDSALVRA
+524 MVQYRDSALVRT

-559 EEIPISAQVVALV
+559 EEVPISAQVVALV

-579 SDRVYKKAFPHEKA
+579 SDRVYKKAFSHEKA
-593 MRMILNGDCGA
+593 MHMILNGDCGA

-624 DEQDSPPPI
+624 DEQDSPP
-633 SVNDEGAGKS
+633 
-643 GSLIDEGRPD
+643 LFR
-653 DENGPTRKG
+653 